1 MSQVLS
7 NISKTLSTTGN
18 DMKYSFNSVINPNIY
33 GVPLITFGLIGI
45 TSIVLAYV
53 TIAESDDA
61 PSAEKTDIIPES
73 TNPFSN
79 FSNPLGNVSNPLG
92 NVSNPLGNTMGNISN
107 SMGNLS
113 SSISN
118 SLSPPQERAEL
129 KPAAYSGGKTKKQK
143 HKNRKTK
150 HKKSKL

>member
-1 MSQVLS
+1 MSQALS

-18 DMKYSFNSVINPNIY
+18 NMKYSFNSVINSNIY

-61 PSAEKTDIIPES
+61 PSVEKTDIIPES

-79 FSNPLGNVSNPLG
+79 
-92 NVSNPLGNTMGNISN
+92 VSNPLGNTMGNISN
-107 SMGNLS
+107 TMGNIS
-113 SSISN
+113 NSISN

>member
-18 DMKYSFNSVINPNIY
+18 NMKYSFNSVINSNIY

-61 PSAEKTDIIPES
+61 PSSEKTDIIPES
-73 TNPFSN
+73 TNPLGN
-79 FSNPLGNVSNPLG
+79 FSNPLGNTMGNISN
-92 NVSNPLGNTMGNISN
+92 SMGNISN

-150 HKKSKL
+150 HKKSKR

>member
-18 DMKYSFNSVINPNIY
+18 NMKYSFNSVINSNIY

-61 PSAEKTDIIPES
+61 PSSEKTDIIPES
-73 TNPFSN
+73 TNP
-79 FSNPLGNVSNPLG
+79 LGNF
-92 NVSNPLGNTMGNISN
+92 SNPLGNTMGNISN

-150 HKKSKL
+150 HKKSKR